1 MISRVTFKLEEKST
15 PRSEDPSYEE
25 VLEEVDSLPCNS
37 HLNGIRSEYISM
49 PMADR
54 AVAMRLNYSTNFR
67 RKDLV
72 KIANYYQIPTR
83 KMRKTKLIRTLV
95 DFEEDPTNILITTRR
110 RLLWYYLD
118 ELQADSYLSRFII
131 FD

>member
-1 MISRVTFKLEEKST
+1 MVGRVTFKLEEKYI
-15 PRSEDPSYEE
+15 PRAEDPSYEE
-25 VLEEVDSLPCNS
+25 VLEEVNSLPCNS

-49 PMADR
+49 SMADR
-54 AVAMRLNYSTNFR
+54 AVAMRLNYSTNFQ

-83 KMRKTKLIRTLV
+83 KMRKTKLIRVLV

-110 RLLWYYLD
+110 QLLWYYLA